1 MDPPLVRA
9 LRAIVGDAGLV
20 ADESRR
26 IPYECDGLAFERQ
39 MPQLVVLPASTEE
52 AAACMRLIH
61 EAGVPVVPRGA
72 GTGLTGG
79 ATPVEG
85 GVVFGMARMRR
96 VLEVNVADRF
106 ARVEAGLVNLD
117 LSRACAEHN
126 LQYAPDPS
134 SQAACT
140 IGGNVANNSGGPHCF
155 KYGNTTRHVLGM
167 KVVTPEGDVLDLSRP
182 ETDPEGYDL
191 VGLFVGS
198 EGMFGLVTEIT
209 VLLVPT
215 PEEVQTVLAV
225 FPDLD
230 GACQSVSEIIAE
242 QWEPSA
248 LEILDNLTIQAV
260 EASVFAAGY
269 PPEADAVLLI
279 EIEGSA
285 PECAA
290 TSAGIEAILQRNRV
304 IELRHAQTEKERAK
318 LWAGRKGAYGAM
330 GRLAPDLF
338 VSDVVV
344 PRTRLQEL
352 VRRSTEI
359 AKRHGLKITNVFH
372 AGDGNLHPNISYDRR
387 DEDEVRRVLE
397 AADEVMEVV
406 IEAGGTLSGEHGIGL
421 EKRDQMAMYFSEADL
436 ATMNAVR
443 DAWDPERRMNP
454 GKMLPVRACS
464 EHKPQRT
471 RPLG

>member
-1 MDPPLVRA
+1 MHSSVVRA
-9 LRAIVGDAGLV
+9 LRAVVGDAGLV

-26 IPYECDGLAFERQ
+26 IPYECDGLAFARQ
-39 MPQLVVLPASTEE
+39 MPALVVLPASTEE
-52 AAACMRLIH
+52 TAACMRILF

-85 GVVFGMARMRR
+85 GAVIGMARMRR
-96 VLEVNVADRF
+96 VLEVNATDRF
-106 ARVEAGLVNLD
+106 ARVEAGLVNVD
-117 LSRACAEHN
+117 LSRACDDHG
-126 LQYAPDPS
+126 LMYAPDPS
-134 SQAACT
+134 SQAVCT

-155 KYGNTTRHVLGM
+155 KYGNTTRHVLGL
-167 KVVTPEGDVLDLSRP
+167 VIVTPEGEVLDLSAP
-182 ETDPEGYDL
+182 ETDPAGYDL

-198 EGMFGLVTEIT
+198 EGMFGIATEVT
-209 VLLVPT
+209 VQLVPQ
-215 PEEVQTVLAV
+215 PELTETVLAI

-230 GACQSVSEIIAE
+230 DACQAVSEIIAE
-242 QWEPSA
+242 RWEPSA

-279 EIEGSA
+279 EIEGSP

-290 TSAGIEAILQRNRV
+290 TFAGIELILARNRV
-304 IELRHAQTEKERAK
+304 IELRHAQTDLERKK

-344 PRTRLQEL
+344 PRTKLQAL
-352 VRRSTEI
+352 VRESTEI
-359 AKRHGLKITNVFH
+359 ARRHGLKITNVFH
-372 AGDGNLHPNISYDRR
+372 AGDGNLHPNVSYDRR
-387 DEDEVRRVLE
+387 DADELRRVLA
-397 AADEVMEVV
+397 AADEIMEVV
-406 IEAGGTLSGEHGIGL
+406 IAAGGTLSGEHGIGL
-421 EKRDQMAMYFSEADL
+421 EKRDQMGMYFTQADL
-436 ATMNAVR
+436 DAMSAVR
-443 DAWDPERRMNP
+443 VAWDAAGRMNP

-464 EHKPQRT
+464 EHKPL
-471 RPLG
+471 LGAAR